1 MAKKEPVEKRN
12 VAFSEEEAN
21 RFKSFFT
28 ILMNVDKR
36 EKAKRAAKRENQK
49 VKIRGEESGLAF
61 KASLIF
67 SLSISHSMLSKQIR
81 LEH

>member
-12 VAFSEEEAN
+12 IVFSEEEAN
-21 RFKSFFT
+21 RFKNFFM

-49 VKIRGEESGLAF
+49 VKIRGEESGLALN
-61 KASLIF
+61 ASLNF
-67 SLSISHSMLSKQIR
+67 NSLPLSY
-81 LEH
+81 